1 MIQFFDR
8 PSPPFEDK
16 TDERAADTNTK
27 TCPCCGGKLERGFVQ
42 SAREIFWGPNMH
54 KARFSPKEKDGEFY
68 LPQQRG
74 CPAFSGV
81 CPADYCASC
90 HLILI
95 PMDEE
100 EPL

>member
-1 MIQFFDR
+1 MIQFFDK
-8 PSPPFEDK
+8 PAPQSAGGA
-16 TDERAADTNTK
+16 DEGMADADARI
-27 TCPCCGGKLERGFVQ
+27 CPCCGGKLEHGFVE
-42 SAREIFWGPNMH
+42 SSREIFWGRNMH
-54 KARFSPKEKDGEFY
+54 ITRFSPKDKDGEFY

-74 CPAFSGV
+74 CPAFSGA

-95 PMDEE
+95 RMNGE